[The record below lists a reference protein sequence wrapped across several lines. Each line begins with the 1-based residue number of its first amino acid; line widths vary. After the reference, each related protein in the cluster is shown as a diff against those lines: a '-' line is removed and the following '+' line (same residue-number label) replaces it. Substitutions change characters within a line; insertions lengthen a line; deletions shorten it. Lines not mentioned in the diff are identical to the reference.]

1 MSAKATWVGI
11 TGITAADEPSAGL
24 AAAQSLKR
32 GPGAAGLRVLAL
44 ADSAFSDGIQ
54 AVPAADEVVVV
65 PSPQRE
71 PEAFVAAVRELAR
84 GRRFVL
90 LPGSPGDMVAL
101 APRRDALSQA
111 GVRHVLPS
119 PRQVSSLPFLGV
131 ARVAGLRIPRGT
143 GLDPAS
149 VGRLALRPQS
159 WPLVLRTTD
168 GRLASAATPAEI
180 PALAQ
185 ALARP
190 WGMVTRAHEPVLG
203 SEISVA
209 VLCGGHG
216 RPLGM
221 AAAIPLQRGGNGAL
235 WSAVTTADP
244 GVLAATRRI
253 LDVARWTGP
262 GELHLIRDEAGAL
275 WFTGVTPGFP
285 SWISLAAAAG
295 RPLVRQ
301 YVGLCLGAA
310 SLLPGAYR
318 DGLFM
323 SRVAMDIAMPITT
336 LGQLATEGAFSHD
349 PSHAGTLRAAPDHAA
364 RARVAH

>member
-1 MSAKATWVGI
+1 MSAKPTWVAI

-32 GPGAAGLRVLAL
+32 GPGAAGLRVVAL
-44 ADSAFSDGIQ
+44 AESAFSDGVQ
-54 AVPAADEVVVV
+54 AVPAADEVVVA
-65 PSPQRE
+65 PSPRRE

-90 LPGSPGDMVAL
+90 LPGSPGDVVAL
-101 APRRDALSQA
+101 APRREVLARA
-111 GVRHVLPS
+111 GVRHLLPS
-119 PRQVSSLPFLGV
+119 PRQVAGLPFLG
-131 ARVAGLRIPRGT
+131 ASRVAGVRIPLGT

-149 VGRLALRPQS
+149 LGKLALRPS
-159 WPLVLRTTD
+159 AWPLVLRTTD
-168 GRLASAATPAEI
+168 GRLASAATLAEI
-180 PALAQ
+180 PALVQ
-185 ALARP
+185 AMARP
-190 WGMVTRAHEPVLG
+190 WGMATRAHEPTLG
-203 SEISVA
+203 TEISVA

-216 RPLGM
+216 RVLGL
-221 AAAIPLQRGGNGAL
+221 AAALPLQRGSNGAL

-244 GVLAATRRI
+244 QVLAAARRV

-295 RPLVRQ
+295 RPLARQ

-310 SLLPGAYR
+310 PLLHGTYR
-318 DGLFM
+318 DGLFL
-323 SRVAMDIAMPITT
+323 SRVAMDVAMPITT

-349 PSHAGTLRAAPDHAA
+349 TSHAGTLRAASDHAA
-364 RARVAH
+364 RAGLAH